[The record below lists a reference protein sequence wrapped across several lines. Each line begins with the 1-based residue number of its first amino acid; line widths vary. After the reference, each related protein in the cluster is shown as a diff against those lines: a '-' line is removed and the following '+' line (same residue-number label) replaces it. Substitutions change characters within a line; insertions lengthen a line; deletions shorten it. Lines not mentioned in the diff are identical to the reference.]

1 MKTFNTFSP
10 AMTTTLSFLGSQA
23 RVAALV
29 ALSIG
34 MLGGAAANADQI
46 AGESRTAQVKL
57 ADLDLSTADGQ
68 QVAQAR
74 LHEVARTLCNRV
86 SDSLDLSHQANY
98 IKCIDSTVSKANE
111 RLQALVNQK
120 TATRVARADV
130 K

>member
-34 MLGGAAANADQI
+34 MLGSAAANADQI
-46 AGESRTAQVKL
+46 AGESRTTQVKL

-68 QVAQAR
+68 QVAQTR

-98 IKCIDSTVSKANE
+98 IKCVDSTVAKANE
-111 RLQALVNQK
+111 RLQALVNQQ
-120 TATRVARADV
+120 TATRVARTDV

>member
-34 MLGGAAANADQI
+34 VLGGAAAKADQI
-46 AGESRTAQVKL
+46 AGESRTAQVKI
-57 ADLDLSTADGQ
+57 ADLDLSTAEGQ

-98 IKCIDSTVSKANE
+98 IKCVDSSVAKANQ
-111 RLQALVNQK
+111 RLQALVNQQS
-120 TATRVARADV
+120 ATRMARADV